1 MGKLV
6 YEANTLKMISRSVM
20 MPLPLFIL
28 CNILTISP
36 AMSETKLGDLLAP
49 TAIVRNTTIYPL
61 AGKDCLACL
70 RKVAPGCR
78 SRYCGRKSGVVC
90 ASCLHFQKAKCRSQ
104 CGVSSDR
111 DVPIKKIL
119 NGKENCQTA
128 YFICQDTSSETSR
141 PKRCK
146 SMCKKPLTLDMSA
159 KHLGLTA
166 TSVGFEPEK
175 GSCEAIYVVC
185 TEELYTWED
194 PGACKSDCKDLFPR

>member
-70 RKVAPGCR
+70 RRVAPGCR

-119 NGKENCQTA
+119 KDRKTVKQHILFVKIPILRHQDPKGASLCVKNLSPL
-128 YFICQDTSSETSR
+128 ICQQST
-141 PKRCK
+141 
-146 SMCKKPLTLDMSA
+146 
-159 KHLGLTA
+159 
-166 TSVGFEPEK
+166 
-175 GSCEAIYVVC
+175 
-185 TEELYTWED
+185 
-194 PGACKSDCKDLFPR
+194 